1 VSLVERTYPDI
12 VKDMLTVLTG
22 GIASEVYPIV
32 YATGQ
37 SPQPLPQVVLKRRPV
52 TRISAVSGFIG
63 DRTADDELLPYSF
76 GLNDYELISS
86 DAAHP
91 EALDTIRFLPFGHP
105 PADGTSITVNYYP
118 RNAEKTVITDVNVGS
133 VARTMLETV
142 ARELGALYAQLNLA
156 YDGGFVETATGSA
169 LDRVVALLGYR
180 RFRAGRAS
188 GVVSFTRRPGNPGEI
203 TIPAGTPVTDTTDKI
218 RYETIDSHLIRAE
231 ESVAQVRVRG
241 ASEATPVV
249 EPNTLTVIGR
259 AVAGLSGVTNERA
272 TTRSSDNESDD
283 DLRLRVSGALAAA
296 SKGTVESIRYGLM
309 NLPEV
314 RDVVVT
320 EMPNGLPGEIDVAV
334 SLADGSTTMPAK
346 IVDRLEQLRPAGIRT
361 TLSTARTMALQAR
374 VTLTLAGSSATVT
387 ERQQITAATI
397 DTMVAAVRAKDIGQ
411 ALRIRPLAAALLADS
426 RIVDAEVLIG
436 TDAVGDK
443 DVAAP
448 SGTALELTKESVT
461 VTVTFEQQPAT
472 DTIPLEVRGTFVLTG
487 TIGAT
492 TLDDAK
498 TGLRAKLTSYFAGLK
513 PGDAV
518 DGNTILT
525 AVRDDAKYGVD
536 PMKLLVMIGA
546 PDEGVAVT
554 VAGAQPFIV
563 AAKQV
568 FEVLAPEVKL

>member
-1 VSLVERTYPDI
+1 VSLVDRTYPDI

-22 GIASEVYPIV
+22 GIASEVYPIF
-32 YATGQ
+32 YTTGPA
-37 SPQPLPQVVLKRRPV
+37 PQPLPQIVLKRRPV
-52 TRISAVSGFIG
+52 TRISAVSGYIG
-63 DRTADDELLPYSF
+63 GRPPADELLPYSF

-86 DAAHP
+86 DPAHP
-91 EALDTIRFLPFGHP
+91 QALDTIRFLPFGRP

-118 RNAEKTVITDVNVGS
+118 RNTEKTVITDVNVGS

-142 ARELGALYAQLNLA
+142 AKELGAIYAELNLA
-156 YDGGFVETATGSA
+156 YDAGFVETAEGSS

-188 GVVSFTRRPGNPGEI
+188 GLVSFTRRPGNPGEI

-218 RYETIDSHLIRAE
+218 RYETIDSHLMRAE

-296 SKGTVESIRYGLM
+296 SKGAVESIRYGLM

-361 TLSTARTMALQAR
+361 TLSTARTKSLQAR
-374 VTLTLAGSSATVT
+374 VTLTLAGSSATLT

-397 DTMVAAVRAKDIGQ
+397 DTLVAAVRTKDIGQ
-411 ALRIRPLAAALLADS
+411 ALRVRPLAAALLADP
-426 RIVDAEVLIG
+426 RIIDAEVLIG

-472 DTIPLEVRGTFVLTG
+472 DTIVLEVRGTFVLTG

-498 TGLRAKLTSYFAGLK
+498 TILRTKLTSYFAGLK

-536 PMKLLVMIGA
+536 PIKLLVMIGA

-554 VAGAQPFIV
+554 VAGAQPFVV